1 MHMRAVVE
9 LQIIIMMMMM
19 MMMMMVII
27 IIISSVFI
35 AQHLVCRD
43 NSASC

>member
-9 LQIIIMMMMM
+9 LQIIIMMMM